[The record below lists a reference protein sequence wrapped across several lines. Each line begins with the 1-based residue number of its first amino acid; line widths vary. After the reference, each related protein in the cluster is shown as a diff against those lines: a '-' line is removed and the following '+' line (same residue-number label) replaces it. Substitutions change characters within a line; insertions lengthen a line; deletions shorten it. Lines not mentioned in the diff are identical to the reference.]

1 MFPSVPGRQATDV
14 STLIAKKMK
23 KETAKHT
30 PRNAILATALLI
42 ASFSAHAQ
50 DEAKQDAK
58 NGTITVKDYFGKER
72 TIFDG
77 DGDGWDDLWC
87 ILHPDLKHRNKSIDT
102 DGDKVTDYEE
112 MILWRDPFVEGPIPR
127 ELTPE
132 EIAEAE
138 RDAAAALVIA
148 QEAWESKKAEAAPL
162 LRQLLPPGQSDPD
175 AKIVEAE
182 DGSAA
187 LRRDAAASKLLTA
200 GKERALD
207 DLARKHRVE
216 RVYEDED
223 GKKLKLSGESLGPVF
238 IQSNDTLSAAG
249 ISADELWPVQNNPA
263 LPNYFPW
270 GFSESNTG
278 LNLTGAGQ
286 TLGMW
291 EVDGGVR
298 ASHIEMGATRIFQ
311 KDSAAIDTSGHAT
324 NVAGT
329 MAARGVGSL
338 YGSFYESRGV
348 AYQANVFAYETKSSF
363 KAERETAAAGNVT
376 DPPLRL
382 ANHSWG
388 ATCGWRREDI
398 DPTAGTN
405 LQWVWYG
412 PTAASFQEDHK
423 FGFYM
428 PDLDDDSGS
437 TQVDSF
443 LHSQAPQHLMIYAC
457 GNDRGQGP
465 GVSPITYY
473 YKTGIST
480 WTPVSAASFPRD
492 WDDGDAGF
500 YDTVAPPGT
509 SKNVLTVGA
518 VEDVSYTSGGTFLG
532 FGPGS
537 NPALASFS
545 GVGPTDD
552 GRIKPDLVA
561 VGTTNFGL
569 RQTLGLTPT
578 INGQPTAVLTAPNA
592 AADSNYSLQAIGTSF
607 AAPAVTGGQGLVQQ
621 RRAQLYPTLPAA
633 QAWRGSTH
641 KAIAINSCDDIEVEG
656 PDYGRGYGMY
666 NARRAVLAVDADHAA
681 GRGSLIKEFSLAV
694 GASAS
699 WVVTSNGTEPL
710 SITVPWS
717 DPPGPALTTI
727 TGPDAQNPMLVNNI
741 DLKVE
746 YLSTDTTTQ
755 PPPAPITVY
764 FPWTLNPDLPTKSA
778 VTRALAAV
786 RAIDNRNNVEKVSIA
801 SPSPGRYRLT
811 VTHSGGLS
819 GNPAPSTQVVSAA
832 LSGVTP
838 ELPRIT
844 NLAQSPTA
852 TESILT
858 FTADP
863 GAYFTIQSSTDL
875 ETWADAGSVLA
886 EEATNSVLVTSTT
899 GETRRFWRMRRG
911 Q

>member
-1 MFPSVPGRQATDV
+1 MNRPHTTR
-14 STLIAKKMK
+14 STL
-23 KETAKHT
+23 
-30 PRNAILATALLI
+30 LATALLI
-42 ASFSAHAQ
+42 TSFGAQAQ

-58 NGTITVKDYFGKER
+58 THNLIVKDYLGKER
-72 TIFDG
+72 TLYDG

-87 ILHPDLKHRNKSIDT
+87 HIHRDLKHRNKSIDT
-102 DGDKVTDYEE
+102 DGDKLTDYEE
-112 MILWRDPFVEGPIPR
+112 MIMWRDPFVEGPLPR

-148 QEAWESKKAEAAPL
+148 QEAWERKKAEAAPL

-187 LRRDAAASKLLTA
+187 LRRDADASRLLQPD
-200 GKERALD
+200 KERALD
-207 DLARKHRVE
+207 DIARKYGVE
-216 RVYEDED
+216 KVFEDED
-223 GKKLKLSGESLGPVF
+223 GKKLRLSGESLGPVF

-249 ISADELWPVQNNPA
+249 ISADELWPVQNNSS
-263 LPNYFPW
+263 LPNFFPW
-270 GFSESNTG
+270 AYSESNTG

-298 ASHIEMGATRIFQ
+298 ATHNEMGGTRIFQ
-311 KDSAAIDTSGHAT
+311 RDAAALDTSGHAT

-329 MAARGVGSL
+329 MAARGVGTL
-338 YGSFYESRGV
+338 YNNFYESRGV
-348 AYQANVFAYETKSSF
+348 AYQANVFAYDTAF
-363 KAERETAAAGNVT
+363 FATERAAAAAGNVT
-376 DPPLRL
+376 DPAVRL

-398 DPTAGTN
+398 DPSAVTN

-423 FGFYM
+423 FGFYL
-428 PDLDDDSGS
+428 PDASGDSSS
-437 TQVDSF
+437 TQLDLF
-443 LHSQAPQHLMIYAC
+443 LQAQAPQHLMIYAC
-457 GNDRGQGP
+457 GNDRAQGP
-465 GVSPITYY
+465 GVSPGTYY
-473 YKTGIST
+473 YRTGATT
-480 WTPVSAASFPRD
+480 WVPVSAASFPRD

-569 RQTLGLTPT
+569 RQALGLTPT
-578 INGQPTAVLTAPNA
+578 LNGQPTAVLTAPNA
-592 AADSNYSLQAIGTSF
+592 AANNGYSLQAIGTSF

-641 KAIAINSCDDIEVEG
+641 KAIAINACDDIGAEG

-666 NARRAVLAVDADHAA
+666 NARRAVLAVDADHVA

-717 DPPGPALTTI
+717 DPAGPALTTI
-727 TGPDAQNPMLVNNI
+727 TAPDPQNPMLVNNI
-741 DLKVE
+741 DVKVE
-746 YLSTDTTTQ
+746 YLGTDTTTQ

-764 FPWTLNPDLPTKSA
+764 LPWTLNPDLTIKSA
-778 VTRALAAV
+778 VTRALAAT

-801 SPSPGRYRLT
+801 APPAGRYRVT

-838 ELPRIT
+838 ELPTIT
-844 NLAQSPTA
+844 SLASSPTA
-852 TESILT
+852 TEFILT

-863 GAYFTIQSSTDL
+863 GAYFMIQSSPDL
-875 ETWADAGSVLA
+875 VTWTDAGSVLA
-886 EEATNSVLVTSTT
+886 EAVTNSVIVTS
-899 GETRRFWRMRRG
+899 GVGDSKFFWRMRRG

>member
-1 MFPSVPGRQATDV
+1 MRLTSHR
-14 STLIAKKMK
+14 L
-23 KETAKHT
+23 
-30 PRNAILATALLI
+30 ALLSA
-42 ASFSAHAQ
+42 ASISVCFTAHGQ
-50 DEAKQDAK
+50 TETPKPQPR
-58 NGTITVKDYFGKER
+58 TTTTTVIDYFGREKI
-72 TIFDG
+72 IFDA
-77 DGDGWDDLWC
+77 DQDGWDDLWC
-87 ILHPDLKHRNKSIDT
+87 AINREIEHRNKKIDT
-102 DGDKVTDYEE
+102 DGDGLTDYME
-112 MILWRDPFVEGPIPR
+112 MIMWRDPFTKGPLPR
-127 ELTPE
+127 EATPE
-132 EIAEAE
+132 EIAEAKKRQAAALAAAQVE
-138 RDAAAALVIA
+138 WEARKAAAA
-148 QEAWESKKAEAAPL
+148 PR
-162 LRQLLPPGQSDPD
+162 LRQLMPPGQMEPD
-175 AKIVEAE
+175 AKVQAAE

-187 LRRDAAASKLLTA
+187 LRGEAAASRLA
-200 GKERALD
+200 QPGKERALD
-207 DLARKHRVE
+207 DVARKYGVE
-216 RVYEDED
+216 KEYQDED
-223 GKKLKLSGESLGPVF
+223 GKKLKLSGESLGPVY

-249 ISADELWPVQNNPA
+249 ISADELWPIQNNSS
-263 LPNYFPW
+263 LPDFFPW
-270 GFSESNTG
+270 GFSEANTG

-298 ASHIEMGATRIFQ
+298 TSHIEMGTTRIFQ
-311 KDSAAIDTSGHAT
+311 KDSAALDASGHAT

-348 AYQANVFAYETKSSF
+348 AYQANVFAYETSTAF
-363 KAERETAAAGNVT
+363 KTEREAAAAGGGA

-382 ANHSWG
+382 SNHSWG
-388 ATCGWRREDI
+388 LVCGWRREDI

-412 PTAASFQEDHK
+412 PTVASFQEDHK

-428 PDLDDDSGS
+428 PNDDTLDNGC
-437 TQVDSF
+437 TQIDQF
-443 LHSQAPQHLMIYAC
+443 LQSQAPQHLMIYAC
-457 GNDRGQGP
+457 GNDRAQGP
-465 GVSPITYY
+465 GVSPGTYY
-473 YKTGIST
+473 YRTGATT
-480 WTPVSAASFPRD
+480 WVPVNAASFPRD
-492 WDDGDAGF
+492 WDDGDTGY
-500 YDTVAPPGT
+500 YDTVSPPGT

-569 RQTLGLTPT
+569 RQALGLTPT
-578 INGQPTAVLTAPNA
+578 LNGQPTAVLTAPNA
-592 AADSNYSLQAIGTSF
+592 AADTNYNLQAIGTSF
-607 AAPAVTGGQGLVQQ
+607 AAPAVTGGLGLVQQ
-621 RRAQLYPTLPAA
+621 RRAQLYPTLPAS
-633 QAWRGSTH
+633 QAWRGSTL
-641 KAIAINSCDDIEVEG
+641 KAIAINSCDDIGAEG
-656 PDYGRGYGMY
+656 PDYERGFGMF
-666 NARRAVLAVDADHAA
+666 NARKSVLAVDADHAA

-699 WVVTSNGTEPL
+699 WVVVSDGTQPL
-710 SITVPWS
+710 SVTVPWS

-727 TGPDAQNPMLVNNI
+727 TAPDPQNAMLVNNI

-746 YLSTDTTTQ
+746 YLGTDTTTQ

-764 FPWTLNPDLPTKSA
+764 FPWTLNPDLTTKSA
-778 VTRALAAV
+778 VTRALAAT
-786 RAIDNRNNVEKVSIA
+786 RAIDSRNNVEKVSIA
-801 SPSPGRYRLT
+801 APPAGRYRIT

-838 ELPRIT
+838 ALPKIT
-844 NLAQSPTA
+844 EVAKSPTGNQA
-852 TESILT
+852 LLT

-875 ETWADAGSVLA
+875 VTWTDAGSVLA
-886 EEATNSVLVTSTT
+886 EAAVNTVEVPTNP
-899 GETRRFWRMRRG
+899 GDTRRFWRMRRG